1 MYVCVLAMDHSAQYR
16 AVTKLAVVSCTLL
29 NEASCLFQNLLF
41 TFVLMKSL
49 VLILLVFKVVEGRQ
63 VDLLI
68 LKLNTKMAA
77 SSPSVALISMW
88 SNQI

>member
-1 MYVCVLAMDHSAQYR
+1 
-16 AVTKLAVVSCTLL
+16 
-29 NEASCLFQNLLF
+29 
-41 TFVLMKSL
+41 
-49 VLILLVFKVVEGRQ
+49 
-63 VDLLI
+63 LI